1 MSQLR
6 VNTLTNAGGTGPT
19 YAPGHVI
26 QVVSI
31 TKTDTFT
38 ISNSTFTEVTGLTAS
53 ITPRSNLSKIL
64 VNVSISGQRNLS
76 NAAVGQFT
84 IFKDSSN
91 LIVPASPG
99 SRTPSFSSGVQ
110 MGDTNG
116 NVNME
121 SYCFTILDSPNTTSS
136 ITYGVRARNFGGLE
150 VTYINRTEDDS
161 NLNSV
166 ARGVSTITLMEIA
179 Q

>member
-1 MSQLR
+1 
-6 VNTLTNAGGTGPT
+6 
-19 YAPGHVI
+19 
-26 QVVSI
+26 
-31 TKTDTFT
+31 
-38 ISNSTFTEVTGLTAS
+38 
-53 ITPRSNLSKIL
+53 
-64 VNVSISGQRNLS
+64 
-76 NAAVGQFT
+76 
-84 IFKDSSN
+84 
-91 LIVPASPG
+91 
-99 SRTPSFSSGVQ
+99 